1 MKNPTDNEEEELN
14 PSSKNNTST
23 LVIDRDDIMDFI
35 QHHREKYE
43 FLQPLTDMDE
53 DVLPAYSKLYQSKK
67 RREKKSVENK
77 TGQKKKVKTEEPT
90 LPRGALGLE
99 SDSCT
104 RKVLGQ
110 IVSDSCTGTVG
121 VMEVIQDE
129 EEYD

>member
-104 RKVLGQ
+104 QKVLGQ

-121 VMEVIQDE
+121 VMEVIQDD

>member
-1 MKNPTDNEEEELN
+1 MKNPTDNEEEELH

-43 FLQPLTDMDE
+43 FLQPLTDMDK

-77 TGQKKKVKTEEPT
+77 TGQKKKAKTEEPT

-104 RKVLGQ
+104 QKVLGQ

-121 VMEVIQDE
+121 VMEVIQDD